1 MREIRIITPD
11 ELDAFVDLS
20 ANAYPGIELTT
31 VEKKQRFKERLQ
43 KAQTDSR
50 VHFYGLFEAG
60 KLLGGMRLYDFTM
73 QLLSTKVLIGGVGG
87 VAVDL
92 LHKKEKVA
100 YEMLQFF
107 LHHYRQKGASLTA
120 LYPFRPDFY
129 KRMGYGY
136 GTKMQR
142 YSIKPASLSAGED
155 KHRVVRL
162 NRADKDALAACY
174 ARYLDRTNGLFE
186 RFDSLWEI
194 AFQDPAWHTVGIRDG
209 SRISGYIGFKFE
221 SDPQRSFLD
230 NDLLIREWVY
240 ETPDDFRALS
250 AFLHSQA
257 DQVNRI
263 IFNTQDEYFHLHL
276 GDPRNDSNNMLE
288 PTLYHESNTEG
299 VGLMY
304 RVSDVAAL
312 FRSLAE
318 HNFNGQTLTLEI
330 MLTDTFLPENAGST
344 VVVFENGRCHLNPS
358 AQADVTMQIDVSEF
372 SSLVTGAVP
381 FKALFAYGLATLSAP
396 AFVDVIDRLFAA
408 PKPICLTTF

>member
-1 MREIRIITPD
+1 MREIRLIQPE

-31 VEKKQRFKERLQ
+31 AAKKRRFKERVQ
-43 KAQTDSR
+43 AMQEDKR
-50 VHFYGLFEAG
+50 VHLYGLFEDG
-60 KLLGGMRLYDFTM
+60 KLKGGMRLFDFTM

-100 YEMLQFF
+100 YDMLQFF

-129 KRMGYGY
+129 KQMGYGY

-142 YSIKPASLSAGED
+142 YAIKPASLPADGD
-155 KHRVVRL
+155 KRVVVRL
-162 NRADKDALAACY
+162 NRADEDALAACY
-174 ARYLDRTNGLFE
+174 TRYLARTNGLFE
-186 RFDSLWEI
+186 RFDSLWETVFEESSLHI
-194 AFQDPAWHTVGIRDG
+194 VGIRRE
-209 SRISGYIGFKFE
+209 SRISGYIIFKFE

-240 ETPDDFRALS
+240 DTPDDFRALS

-263 IFNTQDEYFHLHL
+263 IFNTQDEYFHLLL
-276 GDPRNDSNNMLE
+276 GDPRNGSNNMLA

-304 RVSDVAAL
+304 RVIDVAIL
-312 FRSLAE
+312 FKSLTD
-318 HNFNGQTLTLEI
+318 HDFNGQTLTLEI
-330 MLTDTFLPENAGST
+330 VLTDSFFPENAGST
-344 VVVFENGRCHLNPS
+344 VVVFENGRCHLNPN
-358 AQADVTMQIDVSEF
+358 AQPDVTMRLDVSEF

-381 FKALFAYGLATLSAP
+381 FKALFSYGLATLSEP
-396 AFVDVIDRLFAA
+396 AFVDVVDRLFAA
-408 PKPICLTTF
+408 PKPICLTSF